1 MKAIVLIGAYQYIG
15 DAEDTLVDAGIK
27 NHSDVLGNIIVADDD
42 VAMAEDVLLDYGF
55 DFRVVDL

>member
-15 DAEDTLVDAGIK
+15 EAEDTLADAGIK
-27 NHSDVLGNIIVADDD
+27 NHSDVLGDIIVADDD

-55 DFRVVDL
+55 DFKVVDL